1 MKNYIYTGC
10 LWALF
15 SYLFIAC
22 SPQEFDK
29 YSVGSVPSE
38 ADVSF
43 VFKPKADD
51 PNIIE
56 FENTSPRA
64 GVANWKF
71 GNGSSGKG
79 DFVTAEYPFGG
90 EFEVE
95 LTLITSGGVVSKTET
110 ISIQEDNLSLL
121 DHPLY
126 TALTG
131 GPDVAEGKT
140 WVFAQYEGDHVGVG
154 PSDATTPEWW
164 AAQSNEKEECSLY
177 ENSYTFKQVG
187 VEMIW
192 ENQGKIYTNEPG
204 KDDLLAKGFGPASVP
219 PAGDFDVDYQPQDK
233 YTFSL
238 NTSDSTLTISDGG
251 FLGFYAGSSEFKIL
265 DIDDTHMSLRVKST
279 VEDGNAWFFKF
290 VVEELNVEPEKEPIP
305 VKAVPLSEDF
315 ESKDPTVVFDL
326 EDMGSLT
333 NASYS
338 NPAPVG
344 INTSSKAYLYQ
355 KKAGEPFSNVS
366 FVAEDYKF
374 DLKTQATIKMKVYI
388 PSYNDYKTENEVAG
402 DWITNKVLQPSLAV
416 RLQNNELG
424 ENAWESQTEILVEDL
439 EMDTWL
445 ELTFD
450 FSHVSDRID
459 YDKIVLLF
467 GTEGH
472 HGEGIF
478 FFDDFSFE

>member
-29 YSVGSVPSE
+29 YSAGSVPSE

-56 FENTSPRA
+56 FENTSRRA

-79 DFVTAEYPFGG
+79 DLATAEYPFAG

-95 LTLITSGGVVSKTET
+95 LTLVTSGGVVSKTET
-110 ISIQEDNLSLL
+110 ITIHEDNLALL

-192 ENQGKIYTNEPG
+192 ENQSKIYTNEPG

-219 PAGDFDVDYQPQDK
+219 PAGDFDVNYQPQDK

-315 ESKDPTVVFDL
+315 ESKDPTV
-326 EDMGSLT
+326 
-333 NASYS
+333 
-338 NPAPVG
+338 
-344 INTSSKAYLYQ
+344 
-355 KKAGEPFSNVS
+355 
-366 FVAEDYKF
+366 
-374 DLKTQATIKMKVYI
+374 
-388 PSYNDYKTENEVAG
+388 
-402 DWITNKVLQPSLAV
+402 
-416 RLQNNELG
+416 
-424 ENAWESQTEILVEDL
+424 
-439 EMDTWL
+439 
-445 ELTFD
+445 
-450 FSHVSDRID
+450 
-459 YDKIVLLF
+459 
-467 GTEGH
+467 
-472 HGEGIF
+472 
-478 FFDDFSFE
+478 